1 VRCLQG
7 PEEFEGRDATDDKL
21 KFVGHLNEMKTPTS
35 DDLRGVFAVPPLARR
50 NDAKRSI
57 DFDQNERIVK
67 HIVSG
72 GISRLLY
79 GGNAFLYHTTLSE
92 FESLL
97 EWLTGSSD
105 QLWMIPS
112 IGPSFGRALEQAD
125 LLRKHSFAVAM
136 MLPCGDPRDAAG
148 LEQGYR
154 EIADVAGAKL
164 IVYLK
169 DENNFGPG
177 REPGLDAVARLVDD
191 GVCVGIK
198 YAVVRDDPS
207 HDSYLEA
214 LLARV
219 DRKHVISGI
228 GERPALV
235 HVRDWKLQGFT
246 TGSGC
251 IAPRLSQQ
259 LFERLNTNDY
269 AKAEEIREKFL
280 PLEDL
285 RDMWGPARVLHH
297 ATELAGIA
305 QTGSIRPYVSALSA
319 EQIDA
324 LAPVVQKLVSEH
336 MSDEL

>member
-1 VRCLQG
+1 
-7 PEEFEGRDATDDKL
+7 
-21 KFVGHLNEMKTPTS
+21 MKVLTP
-35 DDLRGVFAVPPLARR
+35 DDLHGVFAVPSLARR
-50 NDAKRSI
+50 HDSKRTI
-57 DFDQNERIVK
+57 DFEQNNRIVK

-79 GGNAFLYHTTLSE
+79 GGNAFLYHSTLSE

-97 EWLTGSSD
+97 EWLSGSA

-136 MLPCGDPRDAAG
+136 MLPCGDPRDAVG

-154 EIADVAGAKL
+154 EIADVAVAKL

-169 DENNFGPG
+169 DESNFGPR
-177 REPGLDAVARLVDD
+177 REAGLDALARLVDD
-191 GVCVGIK
+191 GVCIGIK

-207 HDSYLEA
+207 QDSYLEA

-219 DRKHVISGI
+219 DRKHVVSGI
-228 GERPALV
+228 GERPAVV

-259 LFERLNTNDY
+259 LFETLSASDY

-305 QTGSIRPYVSALSA
+305 QTGSISPYVSALSV
-319 EQIDA
+319 EQIDT
-324 LAPVVQKLVSEH
+324 LAPVVQKLVSENR
-336 MSDEL
+336 

>member
-1 VRCLQG
+1 
-7 PEEFEGRDATDDKL
+7 
-21 KFVGHLNEMKTPTS
+21 
-35 DDLRGVFAVPPLARR
+35 
-50 NDAKRSI
+50 
-57 DFDQNERIVK
+57 
-67 HIVSG
+67 
-72 GISRLLY
+72 
-79 GGNAFLYHTTLSE
+79 
-92 FESLL
+92 LL
-97 EWLTGSSD
+97 EWLSGLSD
-105 QLWMIPS
+105 ELWMIPS
-112 IGPSFGRALEQAD
+112 IGPSFGRALEQAE
-125 LLRKHSFAVAM
+125 LLSKHSIQIAM

-148 LEQGYR
+148 LEKGYR
-154 EIADVAGAKL
+154 EIADVAHAKL

-169 DENNFGPG
+169 DENNFGLD
-177 REPGLDAVARLVDD
+177 REAGLDAVARLVDD

-207 HDSYLEA
+207 RDSYLEA

-219 DRKHVISGI
+219 DRKYVISGI
-228 GERPALV
+228 GERPAVV
-235 HVRDWKLQGFT
+235 HVRDWKISGFT

-251 IAPRLSQQ
+251 VAPRLSQQ
-259 LFERLNTNDY
+259 LFERLNSNDY
-269 AKAEEIREKFL
+269 AEAEAIREKFL

>member
-1 VRCLQG
+1 
-7 PEEFEGRDATDDKL
+7 
-21 KFVGHLNEMKTPTS
+21 MKVLTP
-35 DDLRGVFAVPPLARR
+35 DDLRGVFAVPALARQ
-50 NDAKRSI
+50 NDSKRAI
-57 DFDQNERIVK
+57 DFEQNNRIVK

-79 GGNAFLYHTTLSE
+79 GGNAFLYHSTLSE

-97 EWLTGSSD
+97 EWLSGSSD

-136 MLPCGDPRDAAG
+136 MLPCGDPRDAVG

-169 DENNFGPG
+169 DECNFGPK
-177 REPGLDAVARLVDD
+177 REAGLDAVARLVDD
-191 GVCVGIK
+191 GVCIGIK
-198 YAVVRDDPS
+198 YAVVRDNPS
-207 HDSYLEA
+207 QDSYLEA

-219 DRKHVISGI
+219 DRKYVISGI
-228 GERPALV
+228 GERPAAV

-259 LFERLNTNDY
+259 LFERLKSHEY
-269 AKAEEIREKFL
+269 AKAEEIRKKFL

-305 QTGSIRPYVSALSA
+305 KTGSTTPYVSALSA
-319 EQIDA
+319 EQIDK
-324 LAPVVQKLVSEH
+324 LAPVVQRLVSED
-336 MSDEL
+336 MSEEL

>member
-1 VRCLQG
+1 
-7 PEEFEGRDATDDKL
+7 
-21 KFVGHLNEMKTPTS
+21 MKVLTP
-35 DDLRGVFAVPPLARR
+35 DELRGVFAVPPLARR

-57 DFDQNERIVK
+57 DVDQNERIVK

-79 GGNAFLYHTTLSE
+79 GGNAFLYHSTLSE

-97 EWLTGSSD
+97 EWLSGSSD
-105 QLWMIPS
+105 EVWMIPS
-112 IGPSFGRALEQAD
+112 IGPSFGRALDQAD

-136 MLPCGDPRDAAG
+136 MLPCGDPRDAVG

-154 EIADVAGAKL
+154 EIADGAGVKL

-169 DENNFGPG
+169 DESNFGPS
-177 REPGLDAVARLVDD
+177 REAGLDAVARLVDD
-191 GVCVGIK
+191 GVCIGIK

-207 HDSYLEA
+207 QDSYLEA

-219 DRKHVISGI
+219 DRKYVVSGI
-228 GERPALV
+228 GERPAVV

-259 LFERLNTNDY
+259 LFERLNSNNY
-269 AKAEEIREKFL
+269 AKAEEIRQKFL

-297 ATELAGIA
+297 ATELAGVAETGPITPYISELTSE
-305 QTGSIRPYVSALSA
+305 QTATLT
-319 EQIDA
+319 
-324 LAPVVQKLVSEH
+324 PVVQSLIAEN

>member
-1 VRCLQG
+1 
-7 PEEFEGRDATDDKL
+7 
-21 KFVGHLNEMKTPTS
+21 MKVLTP
-35 DDLRGVFAVPPLARR
+35 DDLHGVFAVPPLARR
-50 NDAKRSI
+50 HDSKRTI
-57 DFDQNERIVK
+57 DFEQNNRIVK

-79 GGNAFLYHTTLSE
+79 GGNAFLYHSTLSE

-97 EWLTGSSD
+97 EWLSGSD

-136 MLPCGDPRDAAG
+136 MLPCGDPRDAVG

-154 EIADVAGAKL
+154 EIADLAGAKL

-169 DENNFGPG
+169 DESNFGAR
-177 REPGLDAVARLVDD
+177 REAGLDAVARLVDD
-191 GVCVGIK
+191 GVCIGIK

-207 HDSYLEA
+207 QDSYLEA

-219 DRKHVISGI
+219 DRKHVVSGI
-228 GERPALV
+228 GERPAVV

-259 LFERLNTNDY
+259 LFETLNASDY
-269 AKAEEIREKFL
+269 AKAEEIRERFL

-305 QTGSIRPYVSALSA
+305 QTGSISPYVSALSA
-319 EQIDA
+319 EQIDT
-324 LAPVVQKLVSEH
+324 LAPVVQKLVSENR
-336 MSDEL
+336 